1 MEPQN
6 VYIDEAGFTGGNL
19 LDRDQSELVF
29 AAIAISETEAARICS
44 EVADRS
50 NTQAHELKGSNLTSR
65 PRGRTAV
72 TWLLENTAEYVKLA
86 PINKRYA
93 LAGKFFE
100 YIFEPVLA
108 QKSRIFYERDFH
120 KFVAM
125 AVYLPFAAG
134 HAIGVHVL
142 ESFQNLVSH
151 PGSGAVTS
159 LYPPNQLKI
168 DEQDPLHHILT
179 FALCHQARIA
189 AELIEIAES
198 QTYPKWAL
206 ELSSSSVHCLLA
218 GWAEKHGS
226 LRVYCDDS
234 KPLAANRELFDAMV
248 GREDKFYPG
257 FGTHGDRSVIYN
269 LADPF
274 RFVDSKQFPGIQ
286 IADIWATSLAYA
298 FRHRDDEIC
307 QRWLEIAEPTI
318 DCVLFPEDQ
327 FIDIYDEGPF
337 LNRALLVELSR
348 RSVKGES
355 VTFGIEDFIDAAEFT
370 YRYCQDES
378 FV

>member
-6 VYIDEAGFTGGNL
+6 IYIDEAGFTGGNL

-29 AAIAISETEAARICS
+29 AAVAISETEAVRIWS
-44 EVADRS
+44 EVAARS
-50 NTQAHELKGSNLTSR
+50 KTQAPELKGSNLTSR

-86 PINKRYA
+86 PSNKRYA

-108 QKSRIFYERDFH
+108 QKSLLFYERNFH

-125 AVYLPFAAG
+125 VVYLPYAAG
-134 HAIGVHVL
+134 HAFGAHVF
-142 ESFQNLVSH
+142 ESFRRLVNA
-151 PGSGAVTS
+151 PGTGAVTS
-159 LYPPNQLKI
+159 LYPPDQFKI

-179 FALCHQARIA
+179 FALCHQARIE
-189 AELIEIAES
+189 AELTEIAES
-198 QTYPKWAL
+198 QTYPGWAL
-206 ELSSSSVHCLLA
+206 ELSSTSVHCLLA
-218 GWAEKHGS
+218 GWGEERGS

-248 GREDKFYPG
+248 GRQDRFYAG
-257 FGTHGDRSVIYN
+257 FGTHGDRSLIYN
-269 LADPF
+269 LAEPVQ
-274 RFVDSKQFPGIQ
+274 FVDSKQFAGIQ

-307 QRWLEIAEPTI
+307 QRWLEIAEPAI
-318 DCVLFPEDQ
+318 DTVLFPEAQ
-327 FIDIYDEGPF
+327 FVDMDEEGPF
-337 LNRALLVELSR
+337 LNWALLVELSR
-348 RSVKGES
+348 RSINGES
-355 VTFGIEDFIDAAEFT
+355 VTLGIEDYIDTAEFM
-370 YRYCQDES
+370 YRS
-378 FV
+378 FQ